1 MDERTARFEIEANAS
16 NHFAWLRTRM
26 GIERTF
32 MAGVRTA
39 VSLIGFGF
47 TIVQFFQHLQS
58 LEPEGVRHL
67 HPQAPRDLGLALI
80 LAGIACLGVFTWQ
93 FHRGISYL
101 WSAPYRGIAGISHE
115 PGHTPLYAVAG
126 IVLLIGIVAFVS
138 VFVRF

>member
-1 MDERTARFEIEANAS
+1 
-16 NHFAWLRTRM
+16 M

-93 FHRGISYL
+93 FQSRHQLSLEHALQGHRRHQPRARTY
-101 WSAPYRGIAGISHE
+101 APLCGRG
-115 PGHTPLYAVAG
+115 Y
-126 IVLLIGIVAFVS
+126 VLLIGIVAFVS